1 MPGEQSQFQGSLVG
15 HAAGPGLAGED
26 QAGDAGRIDAV
37 VACLANLGVAASVGL
52 EGIEDDGVIA
62 AALEFCPRAHPVV
75 AGGFHGNQ
83 HPAGSTGGAEHLVFQ
98 PIEALTRI
106 GKGRQLGDDLALGR
120 DGRGGMG
127 SLADVDADD
136 GPALSQHGPSR
147 TGVVH
152 DSDSWE
158 RFCQRA
164 RAHRGGSIGEEDL
177 RIKHLIQNLV
187 GYAGRPARNWSQPT
201 HAWRSGDLS
210 EKTRVTFFSP
220 KRTSGGQAWR
230 PASKVKGF
238 EDADVKPGSL
248 ARSRSARVGRR
259 ATRCPSAVG
268 PRGPDKSHRVHIPTR
283 ADRQSGPGRT
293 VVSGHPTACHVRSR
307 ARCVRC
313 DRAANRKVRGDRRPR
328 SKTGTGRCP
337 PVPDVRGIPRCGGD
351 GRSRRTTLVLGE
363 LSAA

>member
-1 MPGEQSQFQGSLVG
+1 MEVWAAQQLVDDFGAQASPTGAAQHVADLVLSLEQRVGSKADLADELLSGRKKRFGKNVGILGEDPIHQRVGEAFLIADGSQESPAMPGEQSQFQGSLVG

-127 SLADVDADD
+127 SLAEVDADD

-164 RAHRGGSIGEEDL
+164 R
-177 RIKHLIQNLV
+177 RI
-187 GYAGRPARNWSQPT
+187 AGA
-201 HAWRSGDLS
+201 L
-210 EKTRVTFFSP
+210 
-220 KRTSGGQAWR
+220 
-230 PASKVKGF
+230 
-238 EDADVKPGSL
+238 L
-248 ARSRSARVGRR
+248 ARKICESN
-259 ATRCPSAVG
+259 T
-268 PRGPDKSHRVHIPTR
+268 
-283 ADRQSGPGRT
+283 
-293 VVSGHPTACHVRSR
+293 
-307 ARCVRC
+307 
-313 DRAANRKVRGDRRPR
+313 
-328 SKTGTGRCP
+328 
-337 PVPDVRGIPRCGGD
+337 
-351 GRSRRTTLVLGE
+351 
-363 LSAA
+363 